1 MGIEAIL
8 YQHAAEVS
16 WRYYFDVYFA
26 GIGHGDLIVRRPI
39 ARTLDFTYQKLS
51 QLVLGACDL

>member
-8 YQHAAEVS
+8 YRHAAEVS

-51 QLVLGACDL
+51 Q